1 MLRSLQTFAAAAG
14 ACAALALNPVASAN
28 EPNTLTASEQKS
40 GWKLLF
46 DGKSADGF
54 RDYQKDALNPAWIVK
69 EGAIQKSD
77 KASNMITKE
86 KFGSFELSLEYKIS
100 EGGNSGLMFHVTE
113 EEKMP
118 WQTGPEIQLQDNK
131 AGHDPQKSGWL
142 YQLYPAMKDRVTG
155 EITDATRPAGEWN
168 QIQLR
173 VTPAGS
179 EINMNGIRY
188 ATFKKGSK
196 DWDEKVAASKFA
208 KHAKFG
214 KATEGHICLQGDH
227 AGQIAFRNI
236 KIRNLP
242 DDGTAPNPID
252 RELPL
257 KVTQAF
263 PKLTWTGWSPE
274 DEAGRLQSHR
284 PILLTHAGDGTN
296 RAFVPTQHG
305 VVHAFES
312 KPDVEATKVFLDI
325 TDRVLY
331 RDKENEQ
338 GFLGMAFHP
347 KFKQNG
353 EFFIYYTSSKIPAPE
368 GKAAPCIVSRFRV
381 SKDDPNKADPASEEQ
396 ILLIEQPF
404 WNHDGG
410 TIVFGP
416 DGYLYIALGDG
427 GAGNDPFRNGQNTSK
442 ILGKILRI
450 DVDKKENGKNYGIPK
465 DNPFA
470 NTSGA
475 APEIFA
481 YGFRNPWR
489 IAFDRK
495 TGHLWAADVG
505 QNLWEEIDIV
515 SIGKNYGWNF
525 REGTK
530 PFGSVAEPAA
540 FESVAPIWEY
550 DHQVG
555 KSITGGFVYRGKKF
569 PELEGK
575 YLYADYVSGLIW
587 ALHYDEATGKVIANE
602 GIPSEKLPIVSF
614 GEDEAG
620 EAYFMVVTPNG
631 KGLYT
636 FTK

>member
-1 MLRSLQTFAAAAG
+1 MLRSLQTFAAALG
-14 ACAALALNPVASAN
+14 ACAALAVSQVALAD
-28 EPNTLTASEQKS
+28 EPNTLSEAEKKA

-46 DGKSADGF
+46 DGKSADNF
-54 RDYQKDALNPAWIVK
+54 RDYQKDSLNVAWVVK
-69 EGAIQKSD
+69 DGAIQKTD

-86 KFGSFELSLEYKIS
+86 KYGSFELSLEYRIS
-100 EGGNSGLMFHVTE
+100 AGGNSGLMFHVTE

-118 WQTGPEIQLQDNK
+118 WQTGPEVQLQDNK
-131 AGHDPQKSGWL
+131 EGHDPQKSGWL
-142 YQLYPAMKDRVTG
+142 YQLYKPGPHKATG
-155 EITDATRPAGEWN
+155 EIPDATRPAGEWN

-173 VTPAGS
+173 VTPAGG

-196 DWDEKVAASKFA
+196 DWDAKVAESKFA
-208 KHAKFG
+208 KFEKFG

-227 AGQIAFRNI
+227 AGEIAFRNI
-236 KIRNLP
+236 KVRTLP

-252 RELPL
+252 RQLAL
-257 KVTQAF
+257 KVTPAY
-263 PKLTWTGWSPE
+263 PKLKWTGWSPTDE
-274 DEAGRLQSHR
+274 DGRLQSHR
-284 PILLTHAGDGTN
+284 PILLTNAGDGTN
-296 RAFVPTQHG
+296 RVFVPLQQGQMH
-305 VVHAFES
+305 VFDN
-312 KPDVEATKVFLDI
+312 KPDVTATKLFMDI
-325 TDRVLY
+325 SDRVLY

-338 GFLGMAFHP
+338 GFLGLAFHP

-353 EFFIYYTSSKIPAPE
+353 EFFIYYTSSKIQPKE
-368 GKAAPCIVSRFRV
+368 GKAAPCIVSRFKV
-381 SKDDPNKADPASEEQ
+381 SKDDPNKGDPNSEEQ
-396 ILLIEQPF
+396 LLNIEQPF

-410 TIVFGP
+410 TICFGP
-416 DGYLYIALGDG
+416 DGFLYVALGDG
-427 GAGNDPFRNGQNTSK
+427 GAADDPFRNGQNTNA

-470 NTSGA
+470 GASGGL
-475 APEIFA
+475 PEIFA

-515 SIGKNYGWNF
+515 KLGGNYGWNF

-530 PFGSVAEPAA
+530 PFGSVAEPAGLKT
-540 FESVAPIWEY
+540 EKPIWEY

-569 PELEGK
+569 PELAGK

-587 ALHYDEATGKVIANE
+587 ALNYDEAAGKVISNE
-602 GIPSEKLPIVSF
+602 GIPSEKLPIVSW

-620 EAYFMVVTPNG
+620 EPYFMVVTANG
-631 KGLYT
+631 TGLYT
-636 FTK
+636 FAK

>member
-1 MLRSLQTFAAAAG
+1 MLRSLHTFAAAAG
-14 ACAALALNPVASAN
+14 ACAALAFSPVALADDA
-28 EPNTLTASEQKS
+28 NTLTDSEKKA

-46 DGKSADGF
+46 DGKSADAF
-54 RDYQKDALNPAWIVK
+54 RDYQKDSLNAAWTVK
-69 EGAIQKSD
+69 DGAIQKAD

-118 WQTGPEIQLQDNK
+118 WQTGPEVQLQDNK

-142 YQLYPAMKDRVTG
+142 YQLYKPGAHKATG
-155 EITDATRPAGEWN
+155 EVPDATRPAGEWN

-179 EINMNGIRY
+179 EINMNGVRY

-196 DWDEKVAASKFA
+196 DWDAKVAASKFA
-208 KHAKFG
+208 KFEKFG
-214 KATEGHICLQGDH
+214 KAAEGHICLQGDH
-227 AGQIAFRNI
+227 AGEIAFRNI
-236 KIRNLP
+236 KVRTLP

-252 RELPL
+252 GNLAL
-257 KVTQAF
+257 KVTRAF
-263 PKLTWTGWSPE
+263 PKLTFTGWSPE
-274 DEAGRLQSHR
+274 DADGRLQSHR
-284 PILLTHAGDGTN
+284 PILLTHAGDGSN
-296 RAFVPTQHG
+296 RIFVPLQQGQMH
-305 VVHAFES
+305 VFDN
-312 KPDVEATKVFLDI
+312 KPDVTATKLFMDI
-325 TDRVLY
+325 SDRVLY

-338 GFLGMAFHP
+338 GFLGLAFHP

-353 EFFIYYTSSKIPAPE
+353 EFFIYYTSSKIQPKD
-368 GKAAPCIVSRFRV
+368 GKAAPCIVSRFKV
-381 SKDDPNKADPASEEQ
+381 KKDDPTTGDPNSEE
-396 ILLIEQPF
+396 ILLQIEQPF

-410 TIVFGP
+410 TICFGP
-416 DGYLYIALGDG
+416 DGFLYVALGDG
-427 GAGNDPFRNGQNTSK
+427 GAADDPFRNGQNLSA

-450 DVDKKENGKNYGIPK
+450 DVDRKENGKNYGIPK
-465 DNPFA
+465 DNPFV
-470 NTSGA
+470 TQTGA

-489 IAFDRK
+489 ISFDRK
-495 TGHLWAADVG
+495 TGHLWCADVG

-515 SIGKNYGWNF
+515 KLGGNYGWNF

-530 PFGSVAEPAA
+530 AFGNVAEPKGVVT
-540 FESVAPIWEY
+540 EKPIWEY

-555 KSITGGFVYRGKKF
+555 KSITGGTVYRGKKF

-587 ALHYDEATGKVIANE
+587 ALHYDEAAGKVIANE
-602 GIPSEKLPIVSF
+602 GIPSDKLPIVSW

-620 EAYFMVVTPNG
+620 EAYFMIVTPNG
-631 KGLYT
+631 QGLYT